1 MKFCQHCGKELPD
14 DALICVGCG
23 RIVTAPKPV
32 KPIVALR
39 EEPVEAEAPAVETQA
54 VEVKAPVAQAA
65 APKKDYTWIIRLF
78 SIFFCMVSS
87 VLYAVSRIIE
97 VYVREVYYI
106 SKYDI
111 DLKVGA
117 YIYKAPAPM
126 MSALVILGIAAI
138 FSITDISLVGVAVSK
153 RRAESSKLLAPIVTL
168 LFAITLLLIFIFM
181 G

>member
-1 MKFCQHCGKELPD
+1 
-14 DALICVGCG
+14 
-23 RIVTAPKPV
+23 
-32 KPIVALR
+32 
-39 EEPVEAEAPAVETQA
+39 
-54 VEVKAPVAQAA
+54 
-65 APKKDYTWIIRLF
+65 
-78 SIFFCMVSS
+78 MVSS

-111 DLKVGA
+111 DLKLGA
-117 YIYKAPAPM
+117 NIYQDPAPM

>member
-1 MKFCQHCGKELPD
+1 MKFCQYCGKELPD

-32 KPIVALR
+32 KPIVALQA
-39 EEPVEAEAPAVETQA
+39 EPVAVQAPAVEAQV
-54 VEVKAPVAQAA
+54 VEVKAPVAQAGA
-65 APKKDYTWIIRLF
+65 QNKDYTWIIRLF

-87 VLYAVSRIIE
+87 VLYAASRIIQ
-97 VYVREVYYI
+97 VYVLGAYYI
-106 SKYDI
+106 GKYDI
-111 DLKVGA
+111 DLKLGA
-117 YIYKAPAPM
+117 NIYQDPAPM

>member
-1 MKFCQHCGKELPD
+1 
-14 DALICVGCG
+14 
-23 RIVTAPKPV
+23 
-32 KPIVALR
+32 
-39 EEPVEAEAPAVETQA
+39 
-54 VEVKAPVAQAA
+54 
-65 APKKDYTWIIRLF
+65 
-78 SIFFCMVSS
+78 MVSS

-97 VYVREVYYI
+97 VHVREVYYI

-111 DLKVGA
+111 GLKLGA
-117 YIYKAPAPM
+117 YIYQDSAPM

>member
-1 MKFCQHCGKELPD
+1 MHVYITTCLH
-14 DALICVGCG
+14 ICVHLKNE
-23 RIVTAPKPV
+23 VQKE
-32 KPIVALR
+32 R
-39 EEPVEAEAPAVETQA
+39 EEKPF
-54 VEVKAPVAQAA
+54 
-65 APKKDYTWIIRLF
+65 D
-78 SIFFCMVSS
+78 
-87 VLYAVSRIIE
+87 
-97 VYVREVYYI
+97 I

-111 DLKVGA
+111 DLKLGA